1 MYVHFYT
8 LEIRPTHHKMADE
21 GNLSGNMQK
30 KASLWVGKK
39 KFLKFPCVFIIG
51 KKFQKIAYEKTDIH
65 VFPLLFL
72 NNI

>member
-30 KASLWVGKK
+30 KSKFMGWEEKVFEVSLCFHHRKEVSEDSLRKNRYS
-39 KFLKFPCVFIIG
+39 C
-51 KKFQKIAYEKTDIH
+51 
-65 VFPLLFL
+65 FPLTVLE
-72 NNI
+72 